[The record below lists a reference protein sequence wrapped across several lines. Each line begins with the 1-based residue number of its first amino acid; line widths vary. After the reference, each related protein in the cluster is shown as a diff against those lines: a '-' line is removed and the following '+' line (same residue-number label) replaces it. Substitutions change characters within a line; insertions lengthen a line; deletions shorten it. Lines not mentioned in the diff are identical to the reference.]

1 MKLTWFARTAIRI
14 HIGGEILVADPD
26 AAPHSVDPR
35 ELVSGADRVFALAS
49 DEPALPVAD
58 PQRWRPR
65 PKRAPIDATAE
76 RPAVELFSIGRRA
89 VLADAPGEPPLAL
102 LAGSEPP
109 RFGRWAEGGVVV
121 LFGAREG
128 LIATG
133 TVLLDVA
140 QPRLLALAAEEGDV
154 ETAIA
159 ELAEHLDGT
168 GLVSLEPGMAL
179 EV

>member
-1 MKLTWFARTAIRI
+1 
-14 HIGGEILVADPD
+14 
-26 AAPHSVDPR
+26 
-35 ELVSGADRVFALAS
+35 
-49 DEPALPVAD
+49 
-58 PQRWRPR
+58 
-65 PKRAPIDATAE
+65 
-76 RPAVELFSIGRRA
+76 
-89 VLADAPGEPPLAL
+89 
-102 LAGSEPP
+102 
-109 RFGRWAEGGVVV
+109 VVV